1 MARRKKPFGAGRR
14 KSSKRHAPPRRRP
27 AAKKAATRKA
37 RKKSPRRSV
46 PSKSR
51 KAAVRR
57 IADALA
63 ERAPGPVVAA
73 ILAFV
78 DSIVPGRVESVWL
91 TGSRARGNAR
101 ADSDWDVVAFTA
113 AASQA
118 ASDLF
123 KTSQIGPDVGG
134 GPIQLVVAH
143 PSHWDDPRPF
153 MAECRRAGI
162 RLR

>member
-1 MARRKKPFGAGRR
+1 MARRKKSPGAGRR
-14 KSSKRHAPPRRRP
+14 KSSKRRAPPKLRP
-27 AAKKAATRKA
+27 AAKKTATRKL
-37 RKKSPRRSV
+37 RKKSPRRSA
-46 PSKSR
+46 PAKSR
-51 KAAVRR
+51 KEAVRR
-57 IADALA
+57 IAEALA
-63 ERAPGPVVAA
+63 ERAPAPVVAA

-78 DSIVPGRVESVWL
+78 DSIIPGSCESVWL
-91 TGSRARGNAR
+91 TGSRARGDAR
-101 ADSDWDVVAFTA
+101 SDSDWDVVAFTA
-113 AASQA
+113 AAPRGA
-118 ASDLF
+118 GNLF